1 MPDSTTNPAMAEV
14 KEVSRLIDDL
24 SSVPSIVGSLGLSI
38 AAAQKAFNLDY
49 LQNLERLLATAKSL
63 LGDENE
69 SDANTEKLEKFGGVI
84 TEMIMSLAPSRYQF
98 TETSLSVKLD
108 LAQTMSRG
116 VNLGLGIN
124 TGAVA
129 VNAAMTSAFGYDYR
143 AAAEVKTVLHAISP
157 DQSAFRALLKEA
169 KSISEKALTLPS
181 VAEVDQGIID
191 TTSNIFGKVVDNP
204 PTKKVVTPLSPKKN

>member
-1 MPDSTTNPAMAEV
+1 MAEEV
-14 KEVSRLIDDL
+14 KEVSKLIEDL
-24 SSVPSIVGSLGLSI
+24 SSVPSIIGSLGLSI

-49 LQNLERLLATAKSL
+49 LQNLEKLLAMAKSL
-63 LGDENE
+63 LGGELPK
-69 SDANTEKLEKFGGVI
+69 DAKPEEKKAFEDNMEKFGGVI

-98 TETSLSVKLD
+98 TETTITVKLD

-169 KSISEKALTLPS
+169 KAISEKALALPAA
-181 VAEVDQGIID
+181 AEVDQSIID
-191 TTSNIFGKVVDNP
+191 TTSNIFEKVIDHP
-204 PTKKVVTPLSPKKN
+204 PVKKIPRPVAKQ